1 MRQALLSRSHLYSS
15 VLSPKR
21 GAYRLGSPF
30 GSGGYPSSSLRR
42 LARLFCHSS
51 PNYRIQR
58 PRSKNVLARSV
69 SNPWSNLAHPKGK
82 MSGGEEQKS
91 PGVRIAVEGCGHG
104 TLHAIYASIEQACK
118 VKGWDGVDLLII
130 GGDFQAVRNQYDL
143 NVTAMPPKYR
153 RMADFHEYYSGSRRA
168 PYLTIFIGGN
178 HEASNHLF
186 ELYYGGWVAPNIY
199 YLGAANVLRLGPL
212 RIAGLTGIWKGYD
225 YRKPHFERLP
235 YNQEEI
241 TSIFH
246 VRELDVRKLL
256 SLRSQVDIG
265 LSHDWPQGVEY
276 QGDYRWLFERKP
288 DFGTDS
294 YAGKLGSVAAR
305 QCLDRLRPP
314 YWFSAHLHTKFAAIF
329 KHNQDQSSTEA
340 TPRPSQA
347 IPRRDEN
354 SPPKQTSEYTHG
366 SRTIATLQ
374 DRPLVSAWQQF
385 RVGAQQADAEERDKI
400 LKDREDQRSE
410 EKRTGKY
417 PRLNYSFDET
427 FNEVGQGEGPSRT
440 VVSTT
445 QSRLDNADDIQPIPQ
460 LDGCTYSRSAKRPR
474 LEDEQ
479 QAVTN
484 GLNHNIAD
492 QTASH
497 DQVDG
502 TSASLLL
509 PPQSVLANPDA
520 IDIDMS
526 DDEGTT
532 AVASDATPQTK
543 QSNGEQKVGV
553 SKSLSEESED
563 GGVILNPEAASF
575 APIPG
580 LSSLRTE
587 GALLP
592 STGSRTSSDPGL
604 EHSAEDPEPQNS
616 AGIVVGETQTE
627 AIQDH
632 AANTTSEVSEEMR
645 AQLAALSSKFTA
657 EEPTEVSPPLPF
669 PKEVTNKTTH
679 FLALGKCEMYQEFL
693 QLVEIGSM
701 TSPGE
706 TIHRPLKL
714 SYDPEWLAIQR
725 VFAPELQLGGV
736 PTDKVSPH
744 RGETYYRER
753 IEKEQEWVFEH
764 VVAAGKLQV
773 PENFTVTA
781 PVYDPSLQVGPA
793 EMPREVTNPQTSAYC
808 DLIGIENKFD
818 SSEEERDFRI
828 QQGPRPESE
837 GFREYQNR
845 PRQQGR
851 GGHRGGGDG
860 GFGRGRGRGGGRGR
874 GRGRG
879 GGRGGGH

>member
-1 MRQALLSRSHLYSS
+1 
-15 VLSPKR
+15 
-21 GAYRLGSPF
+21 
-30 GSGGYPSSSLRR
+30 
-42 LARLFCHSS
+42 
-51 PNYRIQR
+51 
-58 PRSKNVLARSV
+58 
-69 SNPWSNLAHPKGK
+69 
-82 MSGGEEQKS
+82 
-91 PGVRIAVEGCGHG
+91 
-104 TLHAIYASIEQACK
+104 
-118 VKGWDGVDLLII
+118 
-130 GGDFQAVRNQYDL
+130 
-143 NVTAMPPKYR
+143 
-153 RMADFHEYYSGSRRA
+153 MADFHEYYSGSRIA

-199 YLGAANVLRLGPL
+199 YLGAANVLRFGPL

-246 VRELDVRKLL
+246 VRELDARKLL

-276 QGDYRWLFERKP
+276 HGDYNWLFEKKP

-340 TPRPSQA
+340 TPRPNRTNG
-347 IPRRDEN
+347 RRGEN
-354 SPPKQTSEYTHG
+354 SPPKQTSEDNQG
-366 SRTIATLQ
+366 NRMIATSE

-385 RVGAQQADAEERDKI
+385 HVGAQQADADERDKF
-400 LKDREDQRSE
+400 LKDREDMRLE
-410 EKRTGKY
+410 EKRTGNR
-417 PRLNYSFDET
+417 PRPEYSFDET
-427 FNEVGQGEGPSRT
+427 FNEVGQGDGPSRT
-440 VVSTT
+440 IVSTT
-445 QSRLDNADDIQPIPQ
+445 QRRVDNSDEYRSIPQ
-460 LDGCTYSRSAKRPR
+460 LDGCSYSRSAKRQR

-479 QAVTN
+479 QVVTD
-484 GLNHNIAD
+484 GLNHNAAD
-492 QTASH
+492 QTASR
-497 DQVDG
+497 DQMDG
-502 TSASLLL
+502 SSGSLLL
-509 PPQSVLANPDA
+509 PPQSAVANPDA

-526 DDEGTT
+526 DDEDTT
-532 AVASDATPQTK
+532 AVASDATPRAKPLPITDITSEASQN
-543 QSNGEQKVGV
+543 NGEKKLDV

-563 GGVILNPEAASF
+563 GGVMLNPQASSF
-575 APIPG
+575 TPIPG
-580 LSSLRTE
+580 ISSLPAE
-587 GALLP
+587 GPALP
-592 STGSRTSSDPGL
+592 STGSRRSSGPAL
-604 EHSAEDPEPQNS
+604 EHATEEPEPQSS
-616 AGIVVGETQTE
+616 AGTVAGETQAEQT
-627 AIQDH
+627 QDH
-632 AANTTSEVSEEMR
+632 AANPTSQVSEEMR
-645 AQLAALSSKFTA
+645 AQLAALSSKFTTN
-657 EEPTEVSPPLPF
+657 EPTEISPALPF
-669 PKEVTNKTTH
+669 PKEITNKTTH

-706 TIHRPLKL
+706 PIHRPLKL

-725 VFAPELQLGGV
+725 VFAPELQLGGA

-753 IEKEQEWVFEH
+753 IEEEQDWVFEH
-764 VVAAGKLQV
+764 VVEAGKLQV

-781 PVYDPSLQVGPA
+781 PVYDPILQVGPS

-818 SSEEERDFRI
+818 NSEEEREFRM

-837 GFREYQNR
+837 SFREYQSR

-860 GFGRGRGRGGGRGR
+860 GHGRGRGRGGGRGR